1 MDDYERRLQATAKLL
16 EDSTRLFAKQMVR
29 SESVH
34 RAMMWKIIGVAGGC
48 IALLLVAAIWL
59 SSHYLSVI
67 EDNKVSADLLR
78 AYNTSDVMLCNDGK
92 LCANVNPKGQRF
104 GDHGQYVLV
113 NPR

>member
-1 MDDYERRLQATAKLL
+1 
-16 EDSTRLFAKQMVR
+16 
-29 SESVH
+29 
-34 RAMMWKIIGVAGGC
+34 MMWNAGSPEFARNAVLSGRP
-48 IALLLVAAIWL
+48 IRGFVENAPKARGFSNHERPVLL
-59 SSHYLSVI
+59 SSPETLFNGRSMKSMDHAPLAGAR
-67 EDNKVSADLLR
+67 ESATTFLLR